1 MLGLDLIVYFVHIE
15 NSIVLLP
22 LSKKTQTPACYV
34 PPTNTI
40 KKTLHKVFLF
50 IYPNSSTKICITSY
64 SLIIKRLLHFKYYLI
79 YLLIKIIQIINRGI
93 VRGRRA

>member
-15 NSIVLLP
+15 NSIVSLLP

-50 IYPNSSTKICITSY
+50 IYPNSSTKIWIY
-64 SLIIKRLLHFKYYLI
+64 KFIIIIKRLLHLNITQFI
-79 YLLIKIIQIINRGI
+79 Y
-93 VRGRRA
+93 